1 MELKKH
7 QPAMTVEKQIE
18 NLRSLGLII
27 NNEEFAEKFLNDVS
41 YFRLIKAYSLGLKP
55 KNGKYHD
62 NVTFEQLVELYS
74 FNANFRQIIFPQI
87 ERIEI
92 NLRCRIANYFS
103 SVYGIFGYENAENF
117 QNKEYYEQIMSSI
130 NDELERNKKSP
141 FVKNFENN
149 YENGKL
155 PLYALIE
162 LFSFGT
168 LSKFYK
174 NMKNADKKAIAK
186 MYGLGYTY
194 LESWVEHIAFVRN
207 ICAHYGR
214 LYNVNL
220 AKTPMLYKQYSEMRI
235 SNARVFATLICIKH
249 LVPNDKH
256 WDEFIK
262 NLSELIKKY
271 PDVRLDY
278 MGFPNDWEHI
288 LSGEKLVTI

>member
-27 NNEEFAEKFLNDVS
+27 NNEEFAERFLNDVS
-41 YFRLIKAYSLGLKP
+41 YFRLIKAYSLGLKSN
-55 KNGKYHD
+55 NGKYHD
-62 NVTFEQLVELYS
+62 NVTFEQLVELYR
-74 FNANFRQIIFPQI
+74 FNANFRQIIFPMI

-117 QNKEYYEQIMSSI
+117 QNKEYHEQIMLSI

-186 MYGLGYTY
+186 MYCLGYTY
-194 LESWVEHIAFVRN
+194 LESWIEHIAFVRN

-214 LYNVNL
+214 LYNVKL